1 MYLLNVESKEWLCY
15 FMIENYNNSKLLED
29 LLIIVNKNVNKKNKI
44 KKRKILFVLL
54 KIKHKIESKLL
65 VKT

>member
-29 LLIIVNKNVNKKNKI
+29 LLIVVNKKNKI
-44 KKRKILFVLL
+44 KRKKISSVLL
-54 KIKHKIESKLL
+54 KIKHKIKPKLL
-65 VKT
+65 IKT

>member
-29 LLIIVNKNVNKKNKI
+29 LLIVVNKKIKRIKVSFVKKI
-44 KKRKILFVLL
+44 RRKIEIRQYQVNKKYL
-54 KIKHKIESKLL
+54 
-65 VKT
+65 